1 MSMALAALSLE
12 KTTIRYSPKA
22 DFGMKLAEFIA
33 EYVELPEKY
42 LKHLG
47 FLTTQKE
54 NKHQRLHLLT

>member
-1 MSMALAALSLE
+1 
-12 KTTIRYSPKA
+12 
-22 DFGMKLAEFIA
+22 MKLAEFIA